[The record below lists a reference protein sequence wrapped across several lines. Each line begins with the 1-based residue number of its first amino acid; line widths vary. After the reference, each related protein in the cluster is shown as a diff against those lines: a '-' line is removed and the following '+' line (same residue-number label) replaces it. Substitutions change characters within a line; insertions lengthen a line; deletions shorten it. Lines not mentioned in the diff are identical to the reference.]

1 MRWFHTAV
9 VAILAIVVLAFAVQN
24 FQSTTVSLFNFQMS
38 APLAVVVA
46 IVYLL
51 GMVTGG
57 SVVSLFR
64 WAISD
69 AIRRSEG
76 GAR

>member
-1 MRWFHTAV
+1 MRLFHTIV
-9 VAILAIVVLAFAVQN
+9 VAVLAIIVLAFAIQN
-24 FQSTTVSLFNFQMS
+24 FQNTTISLFNAKMS

-51 GMVTGG
+51 GMLTGG

-64 WAISD
+64 WAVSE
-69 AIRRSEG
+69 ATRRPED
-76 GAR
+76 

>member
-1 MRWFHTAV
+1 V
-9 VAILAIVVLAFAVQN
+9 VAVLAIIVLAFAMQN
-24 FQSTTVSLFNFQMS
+24 FQNTTISLFNAKMS

-51 GMVTGG
+51 GMLTGG

-64 WAISD
+64 WAVSE
-69 AIRRSEG
+69 ATRRPEG
-76 GAR
+76 

>member
-1 MRWFHTAV
+1 MRWFHTIV
-9 VAILAIVVLAFAVQN
+9 VAVLAVIVLAFAVQN
-24 FQSTTVSLFNFQMS
+24 FQSTTISLFNIKMS

-51 GMVTGG
+51 GMLTGG

-64 WAISD
+64 WAVSD
-69 AIRRSEG
+69 VVRQRDG
-76 GAR
+76 

>member
-1 MRWFHTAV
+1 MRWFHTTV
-9 VAILAIVVLAFAVQN
+9 VAVLAVIVLAFAVQN
-24 FQSTTVSLFNFQMS
+24 FQSTTISLFNIKMS

-51 GMVTGG
+51 GMLTGG

-64 WAISD
+64 WAVSD
-69 AIRRSEG
+69 VVRQRDG
-76 GAR
+76 